1 MPNGYF
7 FVRISAFF
15 IVFISL
21 LFAKQATGQQYTDS
35 FMLWAPDKKIAARDF
50 KHPVD
55 SIAIKRGVPFKASS
69 LLDIKMDVQQFDED
83 DTAFSYNIYPVFFR
97 YLSWLYD
104 TTQLPHEQ
112 LHFDISE
119 VYARKMRRCIQ
130 LMKKDPDNYEWLKI
144 KLNELY
150 YDHAKYHVLYDK
162 ETHSGKF
169 VNMQLLWNRNIATQL
184 DTLKKY
190 DLSKGT
196 IKLTE

>member
-1 MPNGYF
+1 MPVGSF
-7 FVRISAFF
+7 SVRISKLFT
-15 IVFISL
+15 VFALL
-21 LFAKQATGQQYTDS
+21 LFAKQVFGQQYTDS
-35 FMLWAPDKKIAARDF
+35 LMLWTPDKKITSRDF

-69 LLDIKMDVQQFDED
+69 LLDIKMDVQQFNED
-83 DTAFSYNIYPVFFR
+83 DTQFIYNIYPVFFR

-130 LMKKDPDNYEWLKI
+130 LMKKEPDNYEWLKI

-184 DTLKKY
+184 DTLKRY
-190 DLSKGT
+190 NLSGGT
-196 IKLTE
+196 IKLTD